1 MTALRFLLVLVA
13 LLASRAAAGQEAL
26 SIDDFF
32 GRWEGTALGQSA
44 DAPTSG
50 FGARDLDVRISGAAD
65 GFEITWFT
73 VPRAGSLTAPE
84 AEAQRRFTT
93 AHFMRSGPSVW
104 EASAA
109 EGAEGPGGSFSH
121 SWARLEGRSL
131 YVYVLEID
139 ERGIYQLARY
149 ERTISLAGVMDL
161 RFTRTRD
168 GTVVRRV
175 SGNLMRVGD

>member
-1 MTALRFLLVLVA
+1 MKALRFLTVLVA
-13 LLASRAAAGQEAL
+13 LLASRAAGGQEAL
-26 SIDDFF
+26 PLDAFF

-50 FGARDLDVRISGAAD
+50 FGARDLDVRISGTAD

-93 AHFMRSGPSVW
+93 ARFVRSGPSVW
-104 EASAA
+104 AAASA
-109 EGAEGPGGSFSH
+109 EGTAGPGVAFSH

-131 YVYVLEID
+131 FVYVLEID
-139 ERGIYQLARY
+139 ERGVYQLARY
-149 ERTISLAGVMDL
+149 QRTISPVGVMDL
-161 RFTRTRD
+161 QFARTRD

-175 SGNLMRVGD
+175 SGNLMRAGD